1 MASGVGNGGGATS
14 SDSSSV
20 LTELKIYAK
29 GTKAFFGDDE
39 LAWVQAV
46 LTEKTVDEEAKKVSM
61 TFERKLLE
69 VTANDNSNSNS
80 NGDMQEYKFEATFD
94 ELSSKKKTL
103 PPLCNPPLLEGIDDL
118 TSLSHLNEP
127 AVLHNLQVRYGM
139 HNIYTY
145 SGIVLVALN
154 PFDRVALYS
163 QDTLEAYAGR
173 MRGELEP
180 HLFAISE
187 DAFQGMIRDRKNQ
200 TIIVSGE
207 SGAGKTMSAKY
218 IMRYFAAAHDDTAL
232 AAAAAKVGGGEASGM
247 SHVEEQILATNP
259 VLEAFGNAKTT
270 RNDNS
275 SRFGKFLEIR
285 FNERHAIEA
294 AFIRTYLLERSRL
307 VYQPPTERNY
317 HVFYQLLAAAPEAD
331 RERLGLAGRT
341 WESFHYTSQGGNGCI
356 AGVDDAVEY
365 ANTAAALD
373 VIGVDRQRQ
382 ARIHALLAALL
393 HIGNI
398 EIGGG
403 ASERTGASIGE
414 ADEACE
420 RVVSLL
426 QIDGTLFRKWLTK
439 KQIVT
444 RSEKIVSAISRAQAL
459 VVRDSVAK
467 FVYAHLFDW
476 VVRTLNE
483 ALTGGNGGTPPAS
496 FIGVLDIYGFEH
508 FEHNSFEQFCINYAN
523 EKLQQ
528 NFNRHVFKLE
538 QEEYQREQLQNW
550 TFVDF
555 QDNQPC
561 IDLIEGRLGVLALL
575 DEESRLQQGSDATFT
590 EKLIKQFAATPR
602 PAPKTPMAFF
612 KRPRFGADSFTI
624 RHYAHDVS
632 YEAAGF
638 IEKNKDTVPDEI
650 QNVLRA
656 SGDAFLGDVL
666 SAAAAESGTNQQSA
680 GGSGS
685 GAGAGA
691 GSAGGSSSASAAA
704 GSRLSVRA
712 PRKPTLGTVF
722 KHSLASLMETIEATE
737 SHYIR
742 CIKPND
748 AKAAWRF
755 DAPMVLSQLR
765 ACGVLE
771 TIRISCAG
779 YPSRLPI
786 PEFIHRY
793 RVLLPAS
800 AARALLGNNNSTA
813 AATAT
818 TTTTISTAL
827 SGSGANSPDE
837 FRRLAND
844 ILLAVFPEPD
854 RFQVGLTKVF
864 FRSGM
869 LAVIEKHRVER
880 LNAAAS
886 TIQSLARMHQARTRY
901 QRQRHAVLVLQTATR
916 GMLARRELR
925 RLRDTRASITIQS
938 LVRSYLARRHF
949 AETRTVLTRLQALVR
964 GSQARSKF
972 KAMREQKAA
981 IAIQC
986 VVRGYF
992 ARKKFTRDMYLVV
1005 RMQAYRRAVIARKQL
1020 EKYREEKKSAAHF
1033 KEVTYKLEGKL
1044 MELTRQ
1050 LDESQSRAA
1059 QLAEKLRLAD
1069 REAKE
1074 LRATQSATIDK
1085 ATAEL
1090 RERVDSLQRAKEA
1103 ADAQCV
1109 ELRGELDRARQ
1120 ELEDARQQATADKDA
1135 MDTQRAE
1142 LEKKL
1147 ADLQRELDDSR
1158 AQLADVRAQHQQ
1170 QMLIQQQSNSSSSGG
1185 GGILS
1190 GGGSGGGMP
1199 ADKASSI
1206 KRSDTHMAATGGNR
1220 WRAAAGYAA
1229 TGYDMA
1235 DSSGLPALSAVGG
1248 GGGGAA
1254 AAGITATGGHG
1265 YGSSAHLMPPPS
1277 APASIT
1283 THASAI
1289 QQQQRQ
1295 MQQQQQQQQHS
1306 QQQQSNRR
1314 PHSIDHAR
1322 PTGGNAAASSK
1333 RSTIGGDEGRTL
1345 AKMLGSLGGFGASG
1359 ATSPTGGAAAQLHR
1373 SLGGSTILEDDEASA
1388 AAAAAANGAGF
1399 ELRNEDDVREMLE
1412 HDDLLI
1418 AEVLNELIGD
1428 LQVPMPNVDAE
1439 YSPPDLLFPA
1449 HLIGLCVIKMFQYN
1463 LARRID
1469 RLLMSTIA
1477 RIQKKTAAFESDYT
1491 SAFWLSNVFE
1501 LLSIIKTSMTEHQ
1514 SSAHEYAES
1523 ERAMNDG
1530 MQYLESLLSDIYFG
1544 WIKDL
1549 QKRFVKLIIPGVV
1562 ESEALPGFTASDSGF
1577 FNRLMGTGPRESSVK
1592 IENVLSFFNHIW
1604 RSMEFYYVDAA
1615 IMRQIMSELLC
1626 NIGVTAFNNI
1636 IMRRNFCSWKRGMQ
1650 IQYNLTRIEEWCKTH
1665 SVADATRNLD
1675 RLLQLVKLLQL
1686 QKSTEQDIDI
1696 MFEVCDLLNA
1706 AQIKK
1711 LLSIYAVS
1719 DYENPIIGVVMNEV
1733 TRRAAPTEK
1742 ADKILLDT
1750 NDLNDQVLYLTARK
1764 VPAIETYIPP
1774 EFRMPRVRALVDSQ
1788 TDMSYDDD
1796 IDLDIDGGV
1805 GNELLEE
1812 DDELLE
1818 DYDEYA
1824 PYPHQHQHQQHRQQK
1839 QQLGM

>member
-1 MASGVGNGGGATS
+1 MAGGTSGSG
-14 SDSSSV
+14 DSTV

-29 GTKAFFGDDE
+29 GTKAFFSDDE
-39 LAWVQAV
+39 LAWVQTT
-46 LTEKTVDEEAKKVSM
+46 LTEKTIDEASKKVHM
-61 TFERKLLE
+61 TFERKPE
-69 VTANDNSNSNS
+69 GEDATT
-80 NGDMQEYKFEATFD
+80 QEYRFEATFD
-94 ELSSKKKTL
+94 ELASKKKVL
-103 PPLCNPPLLEGIDDL
+103 PPLCNAPLLEGIDDL

-187 DAFQGMIRDRKNQ
+187 DAFQGMVRDKKNQ

-218 IMRYFAAAHDDTAL
+218 IMRYFAAAHDDSAT
-232 AAAAAKVGGGEASGM
+232 AAAAAAAAAATAATKDGM

-294 AFIRTYLLERSRL
+294 ALIRTYLLERSRL
-307 VYQPPTERNY
+307 VYQPPSERNY
-317 HVFYQLLAAAPEAD
+317 HVFYQLLAAPGAD

-341 WESFHYTSQGGNGCI
+341 WESFHYTAQGGSGSI
-356 AGVDDAVEY
+356 AGVDDAVEF

-373 VIGVDRQRQ
+373 VIGVDRQQQ

-393 HIGNI
+393 HVGNI
-398 EIGGG
+398 EIGG
-403 ASERTGASIGE
+403 ASERSGASISE
-414 ADEACE
+414 ADEACA
-420 RVVSLL
+420 RVVGLL
-426 QIDGTLFRKWLTK
+426 QIDGVLFRKWLTK

-444 RSEKIVSAISRAQAL
+444 RSEKIVSAIGRTQAL

-483 ALTGGNGGTPPAS
+483 ALTGGNGGAPPAS

-602 PAPKTPMAFF
+602 APAPQTPAEFF
-612 KRPRFGADSFTI
+612 RRPRFGADSFTI
-624 RHYAHDVS
+624 RHYAHDVE
-632 YEAAGF
+632 YEAVGF

-656 SGDAFLGDVL
+656 SSDTFLADVL
-666 SAAAAESGTNQQSA
+666 SATLADSNSSS
-680 GGSGS
+680 GGSG
-685 GAGAGA
+685 GGGAAGA
-691 GSAGGSSSASAAA
+691 AGGQASAASGSGGA

-722 KHSLASLMETIEATE
+722 KHSLASLMETIEVTE

-793 RVLLPAS
+793 RVLMPASATRALLSKGSGGMQGPTSPSSSSSSPAS
-800 AARALLGNNNSTA
+800 AAA
-813 AATAT
+813 AV
-818 TTTTISTAL
+818 
-827 SGSGANSPDE
+827 PDE
-837 FRRLAND
+837 YRRLATD
-844 ILLAVFPEPD
+844 ILQSVFPEPD

-869 LAVIEKHRVER
+869 LAVIEKHRIER
-880 LNAAAS
+880 LNAAATS
-886 TIQSLARMHQARTRY
+886 IQSLTRMHQARTHY
-901 QRQRHAVLVLQTATR
+901 QQQRKAALALQTSAR
-916 GMLARRELR
+916 GLLARRQLR
-925 RLRDTRASITIQS
+925 RLRDTRAAIAVQA
-938 LVRSYLARRHF
+938 LARAFLARRHF
-949 AETRTVLTRLQALVR
+949 IETRTSLTRIQAHVRGLQARNHFKLLR
-964 GSQARSKF
+964 DRS
-972 KAMREQKAA
+972 AA
-981 IAIQC
+981 IAIQRR
-986 VVRGYF
+986 VRGF
-992 ARKKFTRDMYLVV
+992 IARQKYKRAVFLVV
-1005 RMQAYRRAVIARKQL
+1005 RMQAYRRAHLARKQL
-1020 EKYREEKKSAAHF
+1020 GKFREEKRSAAHF

-1059 QLAEKLRLAD
+1059 QLSEKLRLAD
-1069 REAKE
+1069 KEARE
-1074 LRATQSATIDK
+1074 LRATQADTIEKSTRELSAR
-1085 ATAEL
+1085 AEA
-1090 RERVDSLQRAKEA
+1090 LQHAKEE
-1103 ADAQCV
+1103 ADAQCITLRE
-1109 ELRGELDRARQ
+1109 ELAGSHEQ
-1120 ELEDARQQATADKDA
+1120 LEAARQQATADREAADK
-1135 MDTQRAE
+1135 QRTD
-1142 LEKKL
+1142 LEQRL
-1147 ADLQRELDDSR
+1147 ADLQRELDESR

-1170 QMLIQQQSNSSSSGG
+1170 QMLIQQQSSNSGFGGMASGG
-1185 GGILS
+1185 AAS
-1190 GGGSGGGMP
+1190 
-1199 ADKASSI
+1199 DKNKASSI
-1206 KRSDTHMAATGGNR
+1206 KRSETHAAGGSR
-1220 WRAAAGYAA
+1220 WRAAGGYAA
-1229 TGYDMA
+1229 TGYDRAA
-1235 DSSGLPALSAVGG
+1235 DSSTASSLSHLPAVASASAPPNTVSF
-1248 GGGGAA
+1248 AA
-1254 AAGITATGGHG
+1254 P
-1265 YGSSAHLMPPPS
+1265 PPPS
-1277 APASIT
+1277 APAT
-1283 THASAI
+1283 TMASAAAH
-1289 QQQQRQ
+1289 
-1295 MQQQQQQQQHS
+1295 QQQQQQQQQYQH
-1306 QQQQSNRR
+1306 QLHQRR
-1314 PHSIDHAR
+1314 PHSSDYAR
-1322 PTGGNAAASSK
+1322 STANAASPGTTSVANK

-1345 AKMLGSLGGFGASG
+1345 AKMLGALGGFGGNTGGGGGVSSM
-1359 ATSPTGGAAAQLHR
+1359 SPTLANGNARQLHQ
-1373 SLGGSTILEDDEASA
+1373 SLGGSTILEEEENDEDARPV
-1388 AAAAAANGAGF
+1388 F
-1399 ELRNEDDVREMLE
+1399 ELRSEEDVREMLE

-1604 RSMEFYYVDAA
+1604 RSMEFYYVDPA

-1686 QKSTEQDIDI
+1686 QKATEQDIDI
-1696 MFEVCDLLNA
+1696 MFEVCDLLNP

-1719 DYENPIIGVVMNEV
+1719 DYENPIVGLVMNEV

-1742 ADKILLDT
+1742 SDKILLDT

-1788 TDMSYDDD
+1788 TDMSYDDMD
-1796 IDLDIDGGV
+1796 VPGA
-1805 GNELLEE
+1805 EE
-1812 DDELLE
+1812 EEEEEDELLE

-1824 PYPHQHQHQQHRQQK
+1824 PYAHNHRQTNV
-1839 QQLGM
+1839 GMAHGM

>member
-1 MASGVGNGGGATS
+1 MGG
-14 SDSSSV
+14 SDSSV

-29 GTKAFFGDDE
+29 GTKAFFSDDE

-46 LTEKTVDEEAKKVSM
+46 LTEKSVDEANRTVSM
-61 TFERKLLE
+61 SFERELPQS
-69 VTANDNSNSNS
+69 DN
-80 NGDMQEYKFEATFD
+80 KATYSFQASFD
-94 ELSSKKKTL
+94 ELAQKKKTL

-118 TSLSHLNEP
+118 TNLSHLNEP
-127 AVLHNLQVRYGM
+127 AVLHNLQVRYDM

-154 PFDRVALYS
+154 PFARVPLYS

-187 DAFQGMIRDRKNQ
+187 DAFQGMVRDKKNQ

-218 IMRYFAAAHDDTAL
+218 IMRYFASAHDD
-232 AAAAAKVGGGEASGM
+232 GSGHSSSASGASGGAKAGSPGGKGGAPI

-259 VLEAFGNAKTT
+259 VLESFGNAKTT

-307 VYQPPTERNY
+307 VYQPATERNY
-317 HVFYQLLAAAPEAD
+317 HIFYQLLAACPDAD
-331 RERLGLAGRT
+331 RMRLGLAGKS
-341 WESFHYTSQGGNGCI
+341 WENFHYTTQGGSGQI
-356 AGVDDAVEY
+356 VGVDDAVEFK
-365 ANTAAALD
+365 NTADALE
-373 VIGVDRQRQ
+373 VIGVDLQSQ
-382 ARIHALLAALL
+382 SRIHTLLAALL

-398 EIGGG
+398 EVGG
-403 ASERTGASIGE
+403 SERTGAAILESD
-414 ADEACE
+414 ASCAK
-420 RVVSLL
+420 VVELL
-426 QIDGTLFRKWLTK
+426 QIDGALFRKWLTK

-444 RSEKIVSAISRAQAL
+444 RSEKIVSAINKAQAL

-476 VVRTLNE
+476 IVRTLNVS
-483 ALTGGNGGTPPAS
+483 LTGGDGGTPPAS

-561 IDLIEGRLGVLALL
+561 IDLIEGKLGVLALL
-575 DEESRLQQGSDATFT
+575 DEESRLQQGSDLNFT
-590 EKLIKQFAATPR
+590 EKLIKHYASAPR
-602 PAPKTPMAFF
+602 PAPKTPAAFF
-612 KRPRFGADSFTI
+612 RRPRFGSDSFTI
-624 RHYAHDVS
+624 CHYAHDVT
-632 YEAAGF
+632 YEAEGF

-650 QNVLRA
+650 QNLLKA
-656 SGDAFLGDVL
+656 SADAFLKSVL
-666 SAAAAESGTNQQSA
+666 TESEEP
-680 GGSGS
+680 
-685 GAGAGA
+685 
-691 GSAGGSSSASAAA
+691 SSTSNSASAAA
-704 GSRLSVRA
+704 QASASSRLSVRA
-712 PRKPTLGTVF
+712 ARKPTLGSVF
-722 KHSLASLMETIEATE
+722 KHSLVSLMETIEATE

-742 CIKPND
+742 CIKPNE
-748 AKAAWRF
+748 AKAAWQF

-779 YPSRLPI
+779 YPSRLAI

-793 RVLLPAS
+793 RVLLPSLSNQQPAGS
-800 AARALLGNNNSTA
+800 IDEYRQLAA
-813 AATAT
+813 
-818 TTTTISTAL
+818 
-827 SGSGANSPDE
+827 
-837 FRRLAND
+837 D
-844 ILLAVFPEPD
+844 ILNAVFSEPD

-864 FRSGM
+864 FRTGM
-869 LAVIEKHRVER
+869 LAIIEKHRVER
-880 LNAAAS
+880 LNQAATA
-886 TIQSLARMHQARTRY
+886 IQSLARMSQERKRY
-901 QRQRHAVLVLQTATR
+901 LQQRQAALLLQTAVR
-916 GMLARRELR
+916 GLLARRELR
-925 RLRDTRASITIQS
+925 RRRDTRAAVTMQS
-938 LVRSYLARRHF
+938 VARRFLARKQYT
-949 AETRTVLTRLQALVR
+949 ETRRSIVRLQALVR
-964 GSQARSKF
+964 GNQTRNQFGELRNQTA
-972 KAMREQKAA
+972 AVEIQKR
-981 IAIQC
+981 
-986 VVRGYF
+986 VRAF
-992 ARKKFTRDMYLVV
+992 LARKWYKRSIYLIV
-1005 RMQAYRRAVIARKQL
+1005 RMQAYRRAHNARMQL
-1020 EKYREEKKSAAHF
+1020 DKHREEKRSAAHF

-1050 LDESQSRAA
+1050 LDESQTRVV
-1059 QLAEKLRLAD
+1059 QLTEKLRQAHEEARVLRDGQEATIRKATDELTARVDALQLAK
-1069 REAKE
+1069 READE
-1074 LRATQSATIDK
+1074 
-1085 ATAEL
+1085 
-1090 RERVDSLQRAKEA
+1090 
-1103 ADAQCV
+1103 QCV
-1109 ELRGELDRARQ
+1109 QLRDQVAQ
-1120 ELEDARQQATADKDA
+1120 TQVELEQARQQATSDKLVMA
-1135 MDTQRAE
+1135 QEKEE
-1142 LEKKL
+1142 LEKRL
-1147 ADLQRELDDSR
+1147 AGLERELEESR

-1170 QMLIQQQSNSSSSGG
+1170 QLLIYQQQGP
-1185 GGILS
+1185 
-1190 GGGSGGGMP
+1190 GSAQASDQP
-1199 ADKASSI
+1199 SSI
-1206 KRSDTHMAATGGNR
+1206 KRSESHMGLGSR
-1220 WRAAAGYAA
+1220 WRAAASYSA

-1235 DSSGLPALSAVGG
+1235 DSTNTPPQMR
-1248 GGGGAA
+1248 AA
-1254 AAGITATGGHG
+1254 TV
-1265 YGSSAHLMPPPS
+1265 S
-1277 APASIT
+1277 
-1283 THASAI
+1283 
-1289 QQQQRQ
+1289 QQQQTPPLPQQAAAIASAQ
-1295 MQQQQQQQQHS
+1295 MQRQQAQQQQQQQHP
-1306 QQQQSNRR
+1306 QQQQLQHRR
-1314 PHSIDHAR
+1314 PHSVDHAR
-1322 PTGGNAAASSK
+1322 GSASSGAETVVANK
-1333 RSTIGGDEGRTL
+1333 RSTIGGEEGRTL
-1345 AKMLGSLGGFGASG
+1345 AKMLGSLGGFGAPT
-1359 ATSPTGGAAAQLHR
+1359 ATPPNGAAAGQFHR
-1373 SLGGSTILEDDEASA
+1373 SLGGSTILEEVEEEAT
-1388 AAAAAANGAGF
+1388 F
-1399 ELRNEDDVREMLE
+1399 ELRSEEEVRDMLE
-1412 HDDLLI
+1412 HDDHLI

-1428 LQVPMPNVDAE
+1428 LQVPLPNIDAE

-1477 RIQKKTAAFESDYT
+1477 RVQKKTAAFESDYT

-1577 FNRLMGTGPRESSVK
+1577 FNRLMGTGPRESAVK

-1604 RSMEFYYVDAA
+1604 RTMEFYYVDPA

-1665 SVADATRNLD
+1665 NVSDATRNLD

-1696 MFEVCDLLNA
+1696 MFEVCDLLNP

-1719 DYENPIIGVVMNEV
+1719 DYENPIIGLVMNEV

-1774 EFRMPRVRALVDSQ
+1774 EFRMPRVRALVESQ
-1788 TDMSYDDD
+1788 TDMAYDMDEYEGGEMHMD
-1796 IDLDIDGGV
+1796 EDGP
-1805 GNELLEE
+1805 LEE
-1812 DDELLE
+1812 
-1818 DYDEYA
+1818 YDEYA
-1824 PYPHQHQHQQHRQQK
+1824 PYAQHQHGAMP
-1839 QQLGM
+1839 GM

>member
-1 MASGVGNGGGATS
+1 MAGATT
-14 SDSSSV
+14 SDSTV

-29 GTKAFFGDDE
+29 GTKAFFSDDE
-39 LAWVQAV
+39 LAWVQAT
-46 LTEKTVDEEAKKVSM
+46 LTEKTVDEAAKKVHM
-61 TFERKLLE
+61 TFERKAASSE
-69 VTANDNSNSNS
+69 STSGDNDT
-80 NGDMQEYKFEATFD
+80 QEYRFEATFD
-94 ELSSKKKTL
+94 DLATKKKVL

-187 DAFQGMIRDRKNQ
+187 DAFQGMVRDKKNQ

-218 IMRYFAAAHDDTAL
+218 IMRYFAAAHDDSAP
-232 AAAAAKVGGGEASGM
+232 AAKDDSGM

-317 HVFYQLLAAAPEAD
+317 HVFYQLLAAAPDAD
-331 RERLGLAGRT
+331 RERLGLTGRS
-341 WESFHYTSQGGNGCI
+341 WESFHYTSQGGNGII
-356 AGVDDAVEY
+356 AGVDDAVEF

-382 ARIHALLAALL
+382 AHIHSLLAALL
-393 HIGNI
+393 HVGNI
-398 EIGGG
+398 EIGG
-403 ASERTGASIGE
+403 ASERSGATIGE
-414 ADEACE
+414 SDDACA
-420 RVVSLL
+420 RVVELL
-426 QIDGTLFRKWLTK
+426 QIDGALFRKWLTK

-444 RSEKIVSAISRAQAL
+444 RSEKIVSAIGRAQAL

-476 VVRTLNE
+476 IVRTLNE

-602 PAPKTPMAFF
+602 PAPKTPAEFF
-612 KRPRFGADSFTI
+612 RRPRFGADSFTI

-632 YEAAGF
+632 YEAVGF

-656 SGDAFLGDVL
+656 SGDAFLADVL
-666 SAAAAESGTNQQSA
+666 SAASTESAS
-680 GGSGS
+680 SGQPSSS
-685 GAGAGA
+685 GAAAG
-691 GSAGGSSSASAAA
+691 

-722 KHSLASLMETIEATE
+722 KHSLASLMETIEVTE

-793 RVLLPAS
+793 RVLLSPS
-800 AARALLGNNNSTA
+800 AARALLGKNNLQGSSSASAAST
-813 AATAT
+813 
-818 TTTTISTAL
+818 
-827 SGSGANSPDE
+827 PDE
-837 FRRLAND
+837 YRRLATD
-844 ILLAVFPEPD
+844 ILQAVFPEPD

-880 LNAAAS
+880 LNAAA
-886 TIQSLARMHQARTRY
+886 TAIQSLARMHQARTRF
-901 QRQRHAVLVLQTATR
+901 QRQRKAALALQTAAR
-916 GMLARRELR
+916 GVLARRELR
-925 RLRDTRASITIQS
+925 RLRDTRAAISVQA
-938 LVRSYLARRHF
+938 LVRAYLARRYLS
-949 AETRTVLTRLQALVR
+949 ETRTALTRLQALVR
-964 GSQARSKF
+964 GSQARHRF
-972 KAMREQKAA
+972 KTLRNQSAA
-981 IAIQC
+981 IAIQRR
-986 VVRGYF
+986 VRGF
-992 ARKKFTRDMYLVV
+992 LARKRYNRTVFLVV
-1005 RMQAYRRAVIARKQL
+1005 RMQAYRRAHNARVQL
-1020 EKYREEKKSAAHF
+1020 GKFREEKRSAAHF

-1069 REAKE
+1069 KEARE
-1074 LRATQSATIDK
+1074 LRATQTATIEKD
-1085 ATAEL
+1085 TAEL
-1090 RERVDSLQRAKEA
+1090 RDRVDVLQRAKA
-1103 ADAQCV
+1103 DADAQCAGLRE
-1109 ELRGELDRARQ
+1109 ELARAR
-1120 ELEDARQQATADKDA
+1120 EDLEAARQQATADKDA
-1135 MDTQRAE
+1135 MDKQRTE
-1142 LEKKL
+1142 LEQRL
-1147 ADLQRELDDSR
+1147 ADLQRELDESR

-1170 QMLIQQQSNSSSSGG
+1170 QMLIQQQGNGYHGGLASASGAT
-1185 GGILS
+1185 
-1190 GGGSGGGMP
+1190 P
-1199 ADKASSI
+1199 AEKASSI
-1206 KRSDTHMAATGGNR
+1206 KRSETHIAGGSR
-1220 WRAAAGYAA
+1220 WRAAGGYAA

-1235 DSSGLPALSAVGG
+1235 DSSPM
-1248 GGGGAA
+1248 
-1254 AAGITATGGHG
+1254 AAGITAALNAGAV
-1265 YGSSAHLMPPPS
+1265 SSAPPPS
-1277 APASIT
+1277 APAAVT
-1283 THASAI
+1283 TMAGAISA
-1289 QQQQRQ
+1289 
-1295 MQQQQQQQQHS
+1295 QQQQQQQQ
-1306 QQQQSNRR
+1306 QQQLHQRR
-1314 PHSIDHAR
+1314 PHSSDYAR
-1322 PTGGNAAASSK
+1322 TTSASAVASSGTTSVANK

-1345 AKMLGSLGGFGASG
+1345 AKMLGALGGFGGSGGASNM
-1359 ATSPTGGAAAQLHR
+1359 SPTGNGNARQFHQ
-1373 SLGGSTILEDDEASA
+1373 SLGGSTILEEEET
-1388 AAAAAANGAGF
+1388 GPVF
-1399 ELRNEDDVREMLE
+1399 ELRSEDDVREMLE

-1604 RSMEFYYVDAA
+1604 RSMEFYYVDPA

-1650 IQYNLTRIEEWCKTH
+1650 VQYNLTRIEEWCKTH

-1696 MFEVCDLLNA
+1696 MFEVCDLLNP

-1719 DYENPIIGVVMNEV
+1719 DYENPIIGLVMNEV

-1742 ADKILLDT
+1742 TDKILLDT

-1788 TDMSYDDD
+1788 TDMSYDDMD
-1796 IDLDIDGGV
+1796 DMGIP
-1805 GNELLEE
+1805 EEEE

-1824 PYPHQHQHQQHRQQK
+1824 PYTRQQ
-1839 QQLGM
+1839 QMSVDMQRGV

>member
-1 MASGVGNGGGATS
+1 MAGGTSG
-14 SDSSSV
+14 SDSTV
-20 LTELKIYAK
+20 LMELKIYAK
-29 GTKAFFGDDE
+29 GTKAFFSDDE
-39 LAWVQAV
+39 LAWVQTT
-46 LTEKTVDEEAKKVSM
+46 LTEKTIDEATKKVHM
-61 TFERKLLE
+61 TFERKPE
-69 VTANDNSNSNS
+69 GETDSKT
-80 NGDMQEYKFEATFD
+80 QEYRFEATFD
-94 ELSSKKKTL
+94 ELASKKKVL
-103 PPLCNPPLLEGIDDL
+103 PPLCNAPLLEGIDDL

-187 DAFQGMIRDRKNQ
+187 DAFQGMVRDKKNQ

-218 IMRYFAAAHDDTAL
+218 IMRYFAAAHDDSAT
-232 AAAAAKVGGGEASGM
+232 AAAATKDGM

-294 AFIRTYLLERSRL
+294 ALIRTYLLERSRL
-307 VYQPPTERNY
+307 VYQPPRERNY
-317 HVFYQLLAAAPEAD
+317 HVFYQLLAAPGAD

-341 WESFHYTSQGGNGCI
+341 WESFHYTAQGGNGSI
-356 AGVDDAVEY
+356 AGVDDAVEF

-373 VIGVDRQRQ
+373 VIGVDRQQQ

-393 HIGNI
+393 HVGNI
-398 EIGGG
+398 EIGGT
-403 ASERTGASIGE
+403 SERSGASISE
-414 ADEACE
+414 TDDACA
-420 RVVSLL
+420 RVVGLL
-426 QIDGTLFRKWLTK
+426 QIDGVLFRKWLTK

-444 RSEKIVSAISRAQAL
+444 RSEKIVSAIGRAQAL

-508 FEHNSFEQFCINYAN
+508 FEHNSFEQFCLNYAN

-602 PAPKTPMAFF
+602 APAPQTPAEFF
-612 KRPRFGADSFTI
+612 RRPRFGADSFTI
-624 RHYAHDVS
+624 RHYAHDVE
-632 YEAAGF
+632 YEAVGF

-656 SGDAFLGDVL
+656 SSDAFLADVL
-666 SAAAAESGTNQQSA
+666 SASSTESNNSSSGGGSAAGTA
-680 GGSGS
+680 GGQ
-685 GAGAGA
+685 
-691 GSAGGSSSASAAA
+691 ASAASGSSGS

-722 KHSLASLMETIEATE
+722 KHSLASLMETIEVTE

-748 AKAAWRF
+748 AKAAWLF

-793 RVLLPAS
+793 RVLMPAS
-800 AARALLGNNNSTA
+800 ATRALLRKGSGGMQDLSASA
-813 AATAT
+813 AAAV
-818 TTTTISTAL
+818 
-827 SGSGANSPDE
+827 PDE
-837 FRRLAND
+837 YRRHATD
-844 ILLAVFPEPD
+844 ILQAVFPEPD

-880 LNAAAS
+880 LNAAA
-886 TIQSLARMHQARTRY
+886 TAIQSLTRMHQARTHY
-901 QRQRHAVLVLQTATR
+901 QQQRKAALALQTSAR
-916 GMLARRELR
+916 GLLSRRQLR
-925 RLRDTRASITIQS
+925 CLRDTRAAITVQA
-938 LVRSYLARRHF
+938 LARAFLARRHF
-949 AETRTVLTRLQALVR
+949 KETRTSLTRMQAHVR
-964 GSQARSKF
+964 GSQARNRF
-972 KAMREQKAA
+972 KRLRDRFAA
-981 IAIQC
+981 VAIQRR
-986 VVRGYF
+986 VRGF
-992 ARKKFTRDMYLVV
+992 LARQKYKRTVFLVV
-1005 RMQAYRRAVIARKQL
+1005 RMQAYRRAHLARKQL
-1020 EKYREEKKSAAHF
+1020 GKFREEKRSAAHF

-1059 QLAEKLRLAD
+1059 QLAVKLRLAD
-1069 REAKE
+1069 KEVSE
-1074 LRATQSATIDK
+1074 LRATQADTIEKSTKELSA
-1085 ATAEL
+1085 
-1090 RERVDSLQRAKEA
+1090 RVEALQHAKEE
-1103 ADAQCV
+1103 ADAQCIKLRD
-1109 ELRGELDRARQ
+1109 ELASSHKQ
-1120 ELEDARQQATADKDA
+1120 LEAARQQATADQEAADK
-1135 MDTQRAE
+1135 QRAD
-1142 LEKKL
+1142 LEQRL
-1147 ADLQRELDDSR
+1147 ADLQRELEESR

-1170 QMLIQQQSNSSSSGG
+1170 QMLIQQQSNS
-1185 GGILS
+1185 
-1190 GGGSGGGMP
+1190 GSGFGGMAP
-1199 ADKASSI
+1199 GVTAGDKNKASSI
-1206 KRSDTHMAATGGNR
+1206 KRSEMHAAGASR
-1220 WRAAAGYAA
+1220 WRAAGGYAA

-1235 DSSGLPALSAVGG
+1235 DSSSSSSLSHLPGVASAPSNTVSF
-1248 GGGGAA
+1248 AA
-1254 AAGITATGGHG
+1254 P
-1265 YGSSAHLMPPPS
+1265 LPPPS
-1277 APASIT
+1277 APAT
-1283 THASAI
+1283 TTNMASVAASAASAH
-1289 QQQQRQ
+1289 QQQLHQ
-1295 MQQQQQQQQHS
+1295 
-1306 QQQQSNRR
+1306 RR
-1314 PHSIDHAR
+1314 PHSSDYAR
-1322 PTGGNAAASSK
+1322 PTANAASPGTTSVANK

-1345 AKMLGSLGGFGASG
+1345 AKMLGALGGFGGNNNGSG
-1359 ATSPTGGAAAQLHR
+1359 GVSNMSPTLANGNARQLHQ
-1373 SLGGSTILEDDEASA
+1373 SLGGSTILEEEEDDED
-1388 AAAAAANGAGF
+1388 AGPVF
-1399 ELRNEDDVREMLE
+1399 ELRSEEDVREMLE

-1604 RSMEFYYVDAA
+1604 RSMEFYYVDPA

-1696 MFEVCDLLNA
+1696 MFEVCDLLNP

-1719 DYENPIIGVVMNEV
+1719 DYENPIVGLVMNEV

-1742 ADKILLDT
+1742 SDKILLDT

-1788 TDMSYDDD
+1788 TDMSYDDMD
-1796 IDLDIDGGV
+1796 V
-1805 GNELLEE
+1805 PEE
-1812 DDELLE
+1812 EEEEDELLE

-1824 PYPHQHQHQQHRQQK
+1824 PYAHNHRQPNVDMTH
-1839 QQLGM
+1839 GM

>member
-1 MASGVGNGGGATS
+1 
-14 SDSSSV
+14 
-20 LTELKIYAK
+20 
-29 GTKAFFGDDE
+29 
-39 LAWVQAV
+39 
-46 LTEKTVDEEAKKVSM
+46 M
-61 TFERKLLE
+61 TFERK
-69 VTANDNSNSNS
+69 ADN
-80 NGDMQEYKFEATFD
+80 GGGETTQEYRFEATFD
-94 ELSSKKKTL
+94 ELSSKKKVL

-187 DAFQGMIRDRKNQ
+187 DAFQGMVRDKKNQ

-218 IMRYFAAAHDDTAL
+218 IMRYFAAAHDDS
-232 AAAAAKVGGGEASGM
+232 AAASANKDGM

-294 AFIRTYLLERSRL
+294 AYIRTYLLERSRL

-317 HVFYQLLAAAPEAD
+317 HVFYQLLAAADSGAD
-331 RERLGLAGRT
+331 FERLGLAGRT
-341 WESFHYTSQGGNGCI
+341 WESFHYTSQGGNGSI
-356 AGVDDAVEY
+356 AGVDDAVEF

-373 VIGVDRQRQ
+373 VIGVDRQQQ

-393 HIGNI
+393 HVGNI
-398 EIGGG
+398 EIGGT
-403 ASERTGASIGE
+403 SERSGATIGE
-414 ADEACE
+414 ADEACA
-420 RVVSLL
+420 RVVELL
-426 QIDGTLFRKWLTK
+426 QIDGALFRKWLTK

-444 RSEKIVSAISRAQAL
+444 RSEKIVSAIGRAQAL

-476 VVRTLNE
+476 VVRILNE

-602 PAPKTPMAFF
+602 PAPQTPAEFF
-612 KRPRFGADSFTI
+612 QRPRFGADSFTI

-656 SGDAFLGDVL
+656 SSDTFLSDVL
-666 SAAAAESGTNQQSA
+666 SVEGTADASSA
-680 GGSGS
+680 TGSGGAQPS
-685 GAGAGA
+685 G
-691 GSAGGSSSASAAA
+691 

-712 PRKPTLGTVF
+712 ARKPTLGTVF
-722 KHSLASLMETIEATE
+722 KHSLASLMETIELTE

-779 YPSRLPI
+779 YPSRLAI

-793 RVLLPAS
+793 RVLAPVLS
-800 AARALLGNNNSTA
+800 AARALLGKASKEA
-813 AATAT
+813 
-818 TTTTISTAL
+818 S
-827 SGSGANSPDE
+827 SPDE
-837 FRRLAND
+837 YRRLATA
-844 ILLAVFPEPD
+844 ILQSVFPEPD

-880 LNAAAS
+880 LNAAA
-886 TIQSLARMHQARTRY
+886 TAIQSLTRMHQARTHY
-901 QRQRHAVLVLQTATR
+901 QQQRRAALALQTSAR
-916 GMLARRELR
+916 GLLARRQLR
-925 RLRDTRASITIQS
+925 RLRDTKAAVAVQALARAF
-938 LVRSYLARRHF
+938 LARRHF
-949 AETRTVLTRLQALVR
+949 LETRASLTRLQARVR
-964 GSQARSKF
+964 GSQARRRFQTLRDQS
-972 KAMREQKAA
+972 AA
-981 IAIQC
+981 TLIQRR
-986 VVRGYF
+986 VRGF
-992 ARKKFTRDMYLVV
+992 LARQKYKRTVFLVV
-1005 RMQAYRRAVIARKQL
+1005 RMQAYRRAHNARVQL
-1020 EKYREEKKSAAHF
+1020 GKFREERRSAAHF

-1069 REAKE
+1069 KETRELKAAQTE
-1074 LRATQSATIDK
+1074 TIDK
-1085 ATAEL
+1085 ATKEL
-1090 RERVDSLQRAKEA
+1090 RGRVEALQRAKDD

-1109 ELRGELDRARQ
+1109 ELRGELTSLRQ
-1120 ELEDARQQATADKDA
+1120 ELETARQQATADKDA
-1135 MDTQRAE
+1135 MDAQRAD
-1142 LEKKL
+1142 LEQRL
-1147 ADLQRELDDSR
+1147 ADLQHDLDESR
-1158 AQLADVRAQHQQ
+1158 ALLADVRAQHQQ
-1170 QMLIQQQSNSSSSGG
+1170 QLLIQQQNIGMMSASGAAPG
-1185 GGILS
+1185 EN
-1190 GGGSGGGMP
+1190 
-1199 ADKASSI
+1199 KASSI
-1206 KRSDTHMAATGGNR
+1206 KRSDAHSAGGSR
-1220 WRAAAGYAA
+1220 WRTAGGYAA

-1235 DSSGLPALSAVGG
+1235 DSPMP
-1248 GGGGAA
+1248 
-1254 AAGITATGGHG
+1254 AGITAASPAQQTV
-1265 YGSSAHLMPPPS
+1265 SFAAQPPPS
-1277 APASIT
+1277 APAAVT
-1283 THASAI
+1283 TMSASQHPP
-1289 QQQQRQ
+1289 QQLHQ
-1295 MQQQQQQQQHS
+1295 
-1306 QQQQSNRR
+1306 RR
-1314 PHSIDHAR
+1314 PHSSDYAR
-1322 PTGGNAAASSK
+1322 PSSNAASPGKTSVANK

-1345 AKMLGSLGGFGASG
+1345 AKMLGALGGFGSG
-1359 ATSPTGGAAAQLHR
+1359 NGGGSGISPTLANGNARQLHQ
-1373 SLGGSTILEDDEASA
+1373 SLGGSTILEEEEED
-1388 AAAAAANGAGF
+1388 ANGGPMF

-1412 HDDLLI
+1412 HDDMLM

-1477 RIQKKTAAFESDYT
+1477 RVQKKTAAFESDYT

-1549 QKRFVKLIIPGVV
+1549 QKRFGKLIIPGVV

-1604 RSMEFYYVDAA
+1604 RSMEFYYVDPA

-1696 MFEVCDLLNA
+1696 MFEVCDLLNP

-1719 DYENPIIGVVMNEV
+1719 DYENPIIGLVMNEV

-1742 ADKILLDT
+1742 SDKILLDT

-1788 TDMSYDDD
+1788 TDMS
-1796 IDLDIDGGV
+1796 
-1805 GNELLEE
+1805 
-1812 DDELLE
+1812 
-1818 DYDEYA
+1818 
-1824 PYPHQHQHQQHRQQK
+1824 
-1839 QQLGM
+1839 